1 MKAADS
7 SKPYNPWANTTI
19 ATNGIS
25 AGSGVYGHAG
35 DTLAIDKNGN
45 PILQPVPPSFAGPE
59 ELRALDEYAR
69 EKEYMEAKH
78 HERMDALKTIF
89 PRGYQPMHG
98 FEHMVD
104 IARENLTNPMYE
116 QVLKEFED
124 AQTALHRA
132 ANKLATAVKMTDID
146 EVNERTNQRDT
157 DYIKAKMKLNAA
169 YGSMNAKAAN
179 HSTSMPQGGIS
190 YPANLTGA
198 ATITGANLIAGTS
211 GVPGPMGPA
220 GMPGAQGIK
229 GDKGDKGDPGKDAV
243 IDETLLRKLI
253 RMVRGEDK

>member
-7 SKPYNPWANTTI
+7 SKSYNPWANTTI

-35 DTLAIDKNGN
+35 DTLAVDKHGH
-45 PILQPVPPSFAGPE
+45 PILQPAPPSFASPD

-69 EKEYMEAKH
+69 EKEHMEAKH
-78 HERMDALKTIF
+78 RERMDALKTIF
-89 PRGYQPMHG
+89 PRGYHPMHG

-157 DYIKAKMKLNAA
+157 DYLSAKMKLNSA
-169 YGSMNAKAAN
+169 YGSMNAKAAKYN
-179 HSTSMPQGGIS
+179 ASIPSGGIS
-190 YPANLTGA
+190 YSATNITGA
-198 ATITGANLIAGTS
+198 ATVTNASIATAVGPQ
-211 GVPGPMGPA
+211 GVPGPQGP
-220 GMPGAQGIK
+220 MGIK
-229 GDKGDKGDPGKDAV
+229 GDKGDPGRDAV
-243 IDETLLRKLI
+243 IDENLLRKLI